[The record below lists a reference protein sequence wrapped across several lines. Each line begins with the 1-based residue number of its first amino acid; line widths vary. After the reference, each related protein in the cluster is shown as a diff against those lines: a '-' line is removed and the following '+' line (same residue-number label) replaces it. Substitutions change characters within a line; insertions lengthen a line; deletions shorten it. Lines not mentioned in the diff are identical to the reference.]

1 MIYIH
6 VPYCKQ
12 RCLYCAFYSVATRSS
27 IQPYV
32 DALCNEI
39 ALRKNY
45 LKHSQI
51 RTIYFGGGTPSLLTA
66 AQIMQVKQTIGQY
79 FDISNLEEV
88 TLEANPEQ
96 LTDEYLSEL
105 KKTDFINRLS
115 IGVQSFN
122 DADLKLLN
130 RWHTGVQAE
139 SVVKKAKE
147 YGFENISI
155 DLIYAL
161 PNLGVDGWMNNL
173 QKVEELGVSHLSC
186 YSLTVEEGTM
196 LDTLINKGKLSQV
209 DEEMSIKHYELL
221 VHWAKDN
228 GYIHYEVSNLCKQ
241 NCEAKHNSRYW
252 NSTPYLGVGA
262 AAHSYDGFSRQWN
275 IDNVDRYIYDLQH
288 DIVPYEREEL
298 EERDTYNEYLMTA
311 LRTLKG
317 LDKDVLETKYPSLWK
332 DTEIVLKKYVDQG
345 LLQKTNS
352 GYSPTSKGY
361 LFADAIAA
369 DLMI

>member
-1 MIYIH
+1 M
-6 VPYCKQ
+6 
-12 RCLYCAFYSVATRSS
+12 
-27 IQPYV
+27 
-32 DALCNEI
+32 
-39 ALRKNY
+39 
-45 LKHSQI
+45 
-51 RTIYFGGGTPSLLTA
+51 
-66 AQIMQVKQTIGQY
+66 
-79 FDISNLEEV
+79 
-88 TLEANPEQ
+88 
-96 LTDEYLSEL
+96 
-105 KKTDFINRLS
+105 
-115 IGVQSFN
+115 
-122 DADLKLLN
+122 
-130 RWHTGVQAE
+130 
-139 SVVKKAKE
+139 
-147 YGFENISI
+147 
-155 DLIYAL
+155 
-161 PNLGVDGWMNNL
+161 DGWKNNL

-196 LDTLINKGKLSQV
+196 LYTLINKGKLPQV

-221 VHWAKDN
+221 VQWAKDN
-228 GYIHYEVSNLCKQ
+228 GYIHYEVSNLCKP

-288 DIVPYEREEL
+288 DIVPCEREEL

-311 LRTLKG
+311 LRTLNG

-332 DTEIVLKKYVDQG
+332 DAEILLQKYVDQG

-361 LFADAIAA
+361 LFVDAIAT